1 MLCWFMPYNNAN
13 QNCVCVCVYVCVR
26 ACARTRVSGERNSNP
41 LQFSGLENS
50 MDVFLCVCVCVPGEF
65 HGWMCVC
72 VCVCVCVE
80 GNSNPLQDSDL
91 ENSMDCIVHGVAKSQ
106 ILLSDLHTYT
116 HIHIYCLPLVL
127 PGEPHG
133 LAEPGGLQS
142 MGWQRVGQ
150 D

>member
-1 MLCWFMPYNNAN
+1 MD
-13 QNCVCVCVYVCVR
+13 VCVCVR
-26 ACARTRVSGERNSNP
+26 
-41 LQFSGLENS
+41 
-50 MDVFLCVCVCVPGEF
+50 VPGEF
-65 HGWMCVC
+65 HGCVC

-106 ILLSDLHTYT
+106 ILMSDFHTYT
-116 HIHIYCLPLVL
+116 HIHIYRLPLVL

-133 LAEPGGLQS
+133 LAEPGRLQS
-142 MGWQRVGQ
+142 MGSQSWTGLS